1 MTDHLKS
8 DITFIT
14 HPACLDHRMTDHH
27 PECPERLIEI
37 MKHLE
42 KQPFFDALNKEMA
55 TKADRKWVETVH
67 PAGYIDQLLGI
78 EPSHGLI
85 MVDEDTALSP
95 TSMDAI
101 WYAAGAGMNAVDAVL
116 GKASDGRSNKNS
128 RVAFCATRPPG
139 HHAEPRKAM
148 GFCFFSNIAIAAK
161 YALDHYGLERV
172 AIIDFDVH
180 QANGTIECLRDDP
193 RALVCTSFQHPYY
206 PNSHWYGLPEH
217 IVNLPIEEHSNGE
230 FMRQAVHDVWEPALA
245 IHQPQLILI
254 SAGFDAH
261 RQDPMATVEWETR
274 DFAWLTRWLQNQAY
288 KYCGGKIVSM
298 LEGGYSLDAL
308 PHCVSAHLGVFAGDE
323 KALMLSRV
331 KH

>member
-1 MTDHLKS
+1 
-8 DITFIT
+8 
-14 HPACLDHRMTDHH
+14 
-27 PECPERLIEI
+27 
-37 MKHLE
+37 
-42 KQPFFDALNKEMA
+42 
-55 TKADRKWVETVH
+55 
-67 PAGYIDQLLGI
+67 
-78 EPSHGLI
+78 

-101 WYAAGAGMNAVDAVL
+101 WYAAGAGLNAVNAVL
-116 GKASDGRSNKNS
+116 GGAPGDQS

-172 AIIDFDVH
+172 AIVDFDVH

-217 IVNLPIEEHSNGE
+217 IINLPIEEHSTGE
-230 FMRQAVHDVWEPALA
+230 YMRRAVHDVWEPALE

-308 PHCVSAHLGVFAGDE
+308 PHCVSAHLGVFANDE
-323 KALMLSRV
+323 RAMILSRV
-331 KH
+331 QN

>member
-1 MTDHLKS
+1 MTESNNTSTSSPS

-27 PECPERLIEI
+27 PECPERLVEI

-42 KQPFFDALNKEMA
+42 KQPFFDSLNKVEA

-67 PAGYIDQLLGI
+67 PAGYIDQLEGI
-78 EPSHGLI
+78 APKHGLI
-85 MVDEDTALSP
+85 MVDEDTAIGP

-101 WYAAGAGMNAVDAVL
+101 WYAAGAGMNGVDAVL
-116 GKASDGRSNKNS
+116 RDNS

-172 AIIDFDVH
+172 AIIDFDIH
-180 QANGTIECLRDDP
+180 QANGTIECLKDDP

-217 IVNLPIEEHSNGE
+217 IVNMPIDEHSNGD
-230 FMRQAVHDVWEPALA
+230 FMRNAVNDIWEPALR

-274 DFAWLTRWLQNQAY
+274 DFAWLTRWLQNIAY

-298 LEGGYSLDAL
+298 LEGGYSLAAL
-308 PHCVSAHLGVFAGDE
+308 PHCVAAHLGIFADDE
-323 KALMLSRV
+323 KANLLSRV
-331 KH
+331 KHQ